1 MVRVSFLAAAA
12 QNATRTCYEIPGL
25 PERFA
30 APGFYPTQF
39 CIDATARLGTIYV
52 ELTDFVAR
60 EGGCEGEA
68 APASYYTA
76 EPGIPPVPAECVAP
90 SAKGAAAPAPAP
102 KAKAPAPEAAP
113 APASAG
119 ARAGALALTAL
130 AAAALAA

>member
-1 MVRVSFLAAAA
+1 MRVSFLAAAA

-30 APGFYPTQF
+30 AAGFYPTQF
-39 CIDATARLGTIYV
+39 CVDASVGPGAIRV

-68 APASYYTA
+68 APASYYA
-76 EPGIPPVPAECVAP
+76 ARPGAAPMPAECVAP
-90 SAKGAAAPAPAP
+90 TAKGAAAPAPVP
-102 KAKAPAPEAAP
+102 KAEAPEAEA

-119 ARAGALALTAL
+119 ARAGALALAAL